1 MLKINLPQN
10 TLEKE
15 QYLVLSSSQKGE
27 YIHNLLKEILDL
39 NPSGITVS
47 QIDKATYI
55 GRATIWHHLEVL
67 ASRGDCL
74 KMDRGD
80 TEVYHSNKVIDPLK
94 ELDIE
99 GEHYS
104 YWFHLVENTYGK
116 FVRIQAKQQDRSG
129 NIISY
134 SGVLINSSLVPD
146 ILNSLAR
153 IKEDHLNEEPKNQV
167 K

>member
-1 MLKINLPQN
+1 M
-10 TLEKE
+10 
-15 QYLVLSSSQKGE
+15 LSSSQKGE
-27 YIHNLLKEILDL
+27 YIHNLLKEILRL
-39 NPSGITVS
+39 NSNGITVS
-47 QIDKATYI
+47 QINKATYI

-67 ASRGDCL
+67 ASRGDCM
-74 KMDRGD
+74 KMNRGD
-80 TEVYHSNKVIDPLK
+80 TEVYHSNNVIAPLK

-99 GEHYS
+99 GEYYT

-146 ILNSLAR
+146 IINLLAG
-153 IKEDHLNEEPKNQV
+153 IKGDHLNEEPKNQV